1 MVSANSKQ
9 LLSNTA
15 PAAARRK
22 PFIRRVLRR
31 LRVEFFKL
39 LGRVRKLTAALVYL
53 FGRSTGLA
61 VRHQPLEYRDG
72 ELDVTVRRY
81 IELIDFMNEAKIRHS
96 SSVLDVGC
104 APGRLAERL
113 YRAGFNN
120 IEGCDWKPECEL
132 VERVRGQ
139 LRYRQVDLNA
149 AALESYDDAAFDVV
163 ICSDVLEHLE
173 HPARMLREFARV
185 TAPGGNIFITLPN
198 GFNLL
203 ERWHILKTG
212 NSSRYRSERGSSLFG
227 HISMLPTW
235 VLESLC
241 DRAGLEVVA
250 EGQGFMW
257 WNYFWFPNRRFS
269 HLFSYYA
276 YYQLRHKL
284 ATNQPFPK

>member
-15 PAAARRK
+15 PAAATRK

-173 HPARMLREFARV
+173 HPARLLREFARV

-212 NSSRYRSERGSSLFG
+212 NSSRYRSERGSSPFG